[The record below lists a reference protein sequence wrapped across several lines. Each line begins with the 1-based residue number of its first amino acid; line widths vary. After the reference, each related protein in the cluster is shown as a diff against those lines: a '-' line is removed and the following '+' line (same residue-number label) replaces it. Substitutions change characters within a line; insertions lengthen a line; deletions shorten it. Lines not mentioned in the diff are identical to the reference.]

1 MINIWGYSILKS
13 LVRVSPPFDDLS
25 YFVFDIFEDL
35 GYIQLDSA
43 CQYSFKLIFLEHILH
58 SQAGDHLSQNYLSV
72 ARSLV
77 NVFRVKNIRLDII
90 SADKANFTDG
100 YEEAVSAVT
109 PGMFVSCCSS
119 ALVRYVTVCAYP
131 EMIICPGVDDLF
143 SFQLL

>member
-1 MINIWGYSILKS
+1 MINIRGYSILKS

-43 CQYSFKLIFLEHILH
+43 CQYSLKLIFQQHILH
-58 SQAGDHLSQNYLSV
+58 SEAGDHLSQNYYAV

-100 YEEAVSAVT
+100 YEEAVSAIT
-109 PGMFVSCCSS
+109 PGMSYYK
-119 ALVRYVTVCAYP
+119 L
-131 EMIICPGVDDLF
+131 
-143 SFQLL
+143 